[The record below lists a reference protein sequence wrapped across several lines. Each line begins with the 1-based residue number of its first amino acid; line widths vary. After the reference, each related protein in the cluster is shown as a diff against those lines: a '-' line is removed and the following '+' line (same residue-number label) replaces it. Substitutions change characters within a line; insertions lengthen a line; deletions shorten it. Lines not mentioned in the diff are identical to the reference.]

1 MTSQKTSDRSAIAQL
16 RGLEARALIRAG
28 DWRGT
33 TTGMAQGWAQAN
45 LVILPHSFAEHF
57 LNFCQLNS
65 QACPVLDVT
74 EVGSVEPLR
83 IAPGADLRV
92 DIPRYRVY
100 KNGFFAEEVET
111 ITSLWRPDF
120 VSFLLGCS
128 FTVEAALLRAGVPL
142 RHLEAGRTVS
152 MYRTNRACQSAGS
165 FHGPLVVSMRPIPEE
180 LVERAIRITE
190 RFPKAHGAP
199 VHVGDPTELGIS
211 DLTRPDYGDSVPA
224 HPGDVPVFWA
234 CGVTPQ
240 AAAEAAQIELMIT
253 HAPGHMFITDI
264 RDEDV
269 ANE

>member
-1 MTSQKTSDRSAIAQL
+1 MARKHYRYGTGLGAGEPSYFTSFVRRTFSK
-16 RGLEARALIRAG
+16 
-28 DWRGT
+28 
-33 TTGMAQGWAQAN
+33 
-45 LVILPHSFAEHF
+45 
-57 LNFCQLNS
+57 FCQLNS
-65 QACPVLDVT
+65 QPVLFWT
-74 EVGSVEPLR
+74 SSRSGITRTTPHCSRCRP
-83 IAPGADLRV
+83 PSGHSCH
-92 DIPRYRVY
+92 RVY
-100 KNGFFAEEVET
+100 KNGVFAEEVET

-152 MYRTNRACQSAGS
+152 MYRTNRACQSAGK
-165 FHGPLVVSMRPIPEE
+165 FHGPLVVSMRPIPEA

-190 RFPKAHGAP
+190 RFPKAHGGP
-199 VHVGDPTELGIS
+199 VHVGDPSELGIS
-211 DLTRPDYGDSVPA
+211 DLSRPDYGDSVPV

-253 HAPGHMFITDI
+253 HAPGHMFITDV

-269 ANE
+269 ANG